1 MPSVI
6 TAFRDLDRLRQ
17 IAVVLAR
24 HGFGEVVQRIGL
36 DDLLIGA
43 ARQDDLRAQSIG
55 ERLRLVLQDLGP
67 SFVKLGQKIGRA
79 HV

>member
-43 ARQDDLRAQSIG
+43 ARRRRPALAVHRRARCASCCKTSG
-55 ERLRLVLQDLGP
+55 RP
-67 SFVKLGQKIGRA
+67 S
-79 HV
+79 